1 MDYLRLICSLEINP
15 VALFE
20 YARVQHDALDASPAI
35 PMSQEADCSVALLS
49 TVAADA
55 QGANQLGKKSP
66 VAEKFVAT

>member
-1 MDYLRLICSLEINP
+1 LL
-15 VALFE
+15 E
-20 YARVQHDALDASPAI
+20 YARVQQDALDVSPAI
-35 PMSQEADCSVALLS
+35 SRFHDADVNDAVLS